1 MLMYENA
8 LIKNLKEGKH
18 VYGFSVNFP
27 EPAVIECV
35 TAGWD
40 YVWLDAQHGLM
51 DYKDLL
57 NCSIAARAAGVST
70 IIRVPGHDFSVLGPV
85 ADLCPQGLMVPMVNN
100 KEEAEKVA
108 RNLSFPPKG
117 NRSFW
122 NTRMIE
128 LVGDDYYKVKTTLI
142 IAQIE
147 TKEGVENAEEIIGTE
162 GIDVLMYGP
171 ADMGLSYG
179 VEPGQ
184 RKKYAFMQAAA
195 ENVIRCA
202 KEAGKYSMF
211 IAGDVAEA
219 RELEEMGADIIV
231 CGSDYGFLKEKSS
244 RLIKELKM

>member
-1 MLMYENA
+1 MYENA
-8 LIKNLKEGKH
+8 LIKNLKEGRR

-85 ADLCPQGLMVPMVNN
+85 ADLCPQGLMVPMVNH
-100 KEEAEKVA
+100 KEEAEKV
-108 RNLSFPPKG
+108 
-117 NRSFW
+117 
-122 NTRMIE
+122 IC
-128 LVGDDYYKVKTTLI
+128 
-142 IAQIE
+142 
-147 TKEGVENAEEIIGTE
+147 
-162 GIDVLMYGP
+162 
-171 ADMGLSYG
+171 
-179 VEPGQ
+179 
-184 RKKYAFMQAAA
+184 
-195 ENVIRCA
+195 CA
-202 KEAGKYSMF
+202 KEVGKYSMF